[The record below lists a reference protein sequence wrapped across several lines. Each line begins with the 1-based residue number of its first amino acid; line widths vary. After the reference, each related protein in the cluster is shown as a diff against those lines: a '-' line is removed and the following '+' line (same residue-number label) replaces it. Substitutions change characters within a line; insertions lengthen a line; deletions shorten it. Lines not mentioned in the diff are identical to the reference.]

1 MARELTTKQKVFVKE
16 YIVDFNAA
24 AAARRAGYSDKSADR
39 IGSELLE
46 KTLVS
51 AAIENELK
59 KRNWRTEITAE
70 EIIRDLVELK
80 NVCLQRVYVTDGEGN
95 RVLDVDG
102 KPIST
107 CVNAKEGSK
116 ALELLGKHKALF
128 SDNKLDVSGG
138 LKITVAYEDSAEDN
152 NDGDDG

>member
-1 MARELTTKQKVFVKE
+1 MARELTTKQKVFVQE

-24 AAARRAGYSDKSADR
+24 AAARRAGYSVKSADR

-70 EIIRDLVELK
+70 EIIKDLIEVK
-80 NVCLQRVYVTDGEGN
+80 NVCLQRVYVTNAEGEQ
-95 RVLDVDG
+95 VTDVDG

-107 CVNAKEGSK
+107 FVNTKEGNK
-116 ALELLGKHKALF
+116 ALELLGKHRGLF
-128 SDNKLDVSGG
+128 SDTKVDVSGG
-138 LKITVAYEDSAEDN
+138 LKITVAYEDSAEDD
-152 NDGDDG
+152 NDGDDS

>member
-24 AAARRAGYSDKSADR
+24 AAARRAGYSVKSADR

-51 AAIENELK
+51 AAIEKELK

-70 EIIRDLVELK
+70 EIIKDLIEVK
-80 NVCLQRVYVTDGEGN
+80 SVCMQRVYVRDADGNIVKDIDGNPVTAFMNTKEGN
-95 RVLDVDG
+95 
-102 KPIST
+102 
-107 CVNAKEGSK
+107 K
-116 ALELLGKHKALF
+116 ALELLGKHRGLF
-128 SDNKLDVSGG
+128 SDTKVDVSGG
-138 LKITVAYEDSAEDN
+138 LKITVAYEDSAEEKD
-152 NDGDDG
+152 DGDDG

>member
-24 AAARRAGYSDKSADR
+24 AAARRAGYSVKNAD
-39 IGSELLE
+39 IIANQLLS
-46 KTLVS
+46 KTLVAKS
-51 AAIENELK
+51 IENELK

-70 EIIRDLVELK
+70 EIIKDLIEVK
-80 NVCLQRVYVTDGEGN
+80 SVCMQKVYVRDADGNIVKDIDGNPVTAFMNTKEGN
-95 RVLDVDG
+95 
-102 KPIST
+102 
-107 CVNAKEGSK
+107 K
-116 ALELLGKHKALF
+116 ALELLGKHRGLF
-128 SDNKLDVSGG
+128 SDTKVDVSGG

>member
-1 MARELTTKQKVFVKE
+1 MARELTTKQKVFVEE

-24 AAARRAGYSDKSADR
+24 AAARRSGYSAKTAYR
-39 IGSELLE
+39 IGVELLQKTHIE
-46 KTLVS
+46 KK
-51 AAIENELK
+51 IEEELK
-59 KRNWRTEITAE
+59 KRKWRTEITAE

-102 KPIST
+102 NPIST

-128 SDNKLDVSGG
+128 SDTKVDVSGG
-138 LKITVAYEDSAEDN
+138 LTIKVAYEDSAEDKD
-152 NDGDDG
+152 DGDDS

>member
-1 MARELTTKQKVFVKE
+1 MARELTTKQKVFVQE

-24 AAARRAGYSDKSADR
+24 AAARRSGYSGKNSYI
-39 IGSELLE
+39 IGNQLLN
-46 KTLVS
+46 KTLV
-51 AAIENELK
+51 ANAIERELK

-70 EIIRDLVELK
+70 EIIKDLIELK
-80 NVCLQRVYVTDGEGN
+80 NTCLKRVYVTNAAGEVVRDIDGN
-95 RVLDVDG
+95 
-102 KPIST
+102 PIST

-138 LKITVAYEDSAEDN
+138 LKITVAYEDSAEDKD
-152 NDGDDG
+152 DGDDS

>member
-24 AAARRAGYSDKSADR
+24 AAARRAGYSVKNAHK
-39 IGSELLE
+39 IGPELLG
-46 KTLVS
+46 KTGVS

-70 EIIRDLVELK
+70 EIIKDLIEVK
-80 NVCLQRVYVTDGEGN
+80 NVCMQKIYVRDADGNIVRDIDGNPVTAFVNTKEGN
-95 RVLDVDG
+95 
-102 KPIST
+102 
-107 CVNAKEGSK
+107 K

-128 SDNKLDVSGG
+128 SDTKVDVSGG
-138 LKITVAYEDSAEDN
+138 LTIKVAYEDSAEND
-152 NDGDDG
+152 NDGDDS